1 MKRLRWQCRRGT
13 KELDAVL
20 CAFLER
26 DYATL
31 SKAEQSLFGEL
42 LALEDNF
49 LIAYFFAD
57 RLPENE
63 GLKQLV
69 QKIRTAFRCQPWRA
83 NARAGSPQ
91 KA

>member
-1 MKRLRWQCRRGT
+1 MLHDMKRLRWQCRRGT

-26 DYATL
+26 DYAT
-31 SKAEQSLFGEL
+31 SSRAEQSLFGEL

-69 QKIRTAFRCQPWRA
+69 QKIRTAFVD
-83 NARAGSPQ
+83 
-91 KA
+91 

>member
-69 QKIRTAFRCQPWRA
+69 QKIRTAFRCA
-83 NARAGSPQ
+83 TSPRPS
-91 KA
+91 

>member
-1 MKRLRWQCRRGT
+1 MQNIKRLRWQCRRGT

-20 CAFLER
+20 CAFLDK
-26 DYATL
+26 DYAA
-31 SKAEQSLFGEL
+31 SSRAEKSLFDEL

-57 RLPENE
+57 RLPEKE

-69 QKIRTAFRCQPWRA
+69 DKIRTTFVD
-83 NARAGSPQ
+83 
-91 KA
+91 

>member
-1 MKRLRWQCRRGT
+1 MVQDIKRLRWQCRRGT

-20 CAFLER
+20 CTFLDR
-26 DYATL
+26 DYAAA
-31 SKAEQSLFGEL
+31 SRADQNLFGEL

-57 RLPENE
+57 RLPEKE

-69 QKIRTAFRCQPWRA
+69 KKIRSTFVD
-83 NARAGSPQ
+83 
-91 KA
+91 

>member
-1 MKRLRWQCRRGT
+1 MLHDMKRLRWQCRRGT

-26 DYATL
+26 DYATS

-69 QKIRTAFRCQPWRA
+69 QKIRTAFVD
-83 NARAGSPQ
+83 
-91 KA
+91 